1 MAVEIIY
8 DLFTFGAVCS
18 AENRGQSKFFWRN
31 VLFTGGLFAII
42 KRKTLGCA
50 WTLKYGTWK
59 VAAPDDGVVQRLCA
73 AGYAPLTA
81 LVLSGRG
88 CRTPEQAHELLGTDG
103 ALADPLEMKEM
114 ERAVAVIRRALEKK
128 KKIAVFGD
136 YDVDGITATCLL
148 TDYLRGLGA
157 DCGFHIP
164 GRIEEGYGL
173 NSAAIEQLAAQGV
186 ELIISVD
193 CGITAIEEA
202 QLCRRL
208 GVELVITDHHECKP
222 QLPEAAAV
230 VDPHRADRTYPHTD
244 LSGVGIAFKLAAA
257 LEGDQDAIARRYCD
271 LFCLGTIADVMPLR
285 GENRRLVTEGLQALQ
300 RPERLGLRALINAC
314 DCGKQAITAAT
325 IGYVLAPRINAA
337 GRMEHAELA
346 VQLFLSK
353 DPAEA
358 ERLAQTLCRLNRE
371 RQTTE
376 AEIYREASEKL
387 KKTHCADRAIVLAGE
402 NWHQGVIGIVA
413 SRLCEEYC
421 RPTFLIC
428 LNGEHG
434 KASSRSY
441 GGFDLFRSLT
451 ELAPLLEDFGGH
463 EFAAGFTIARG
474 NIDEFRRQICR
485 RAEEYSAGGA
495 AKPTLEVD
503 CEAPEALLTEA
514 NINGLAQLEPCGT
527 GCPKPVFCMSEL
539 EIERVGAVGGGKH
552 LKLRLKTR
560 RGASL
565 QAIFFSA
572 GSLTEELAVGDRVDV
587 ACHLQI
593 NEFRDTR
600 TVQLSLLD
608 LRPASATALFD
619 RFAAGTPL
627 TAAERAALAPERD
640 DVAAVWRYLKKHA
653 PRNGQWARA
662 ELNGL
667 ARRVAAAAPG
677 HSLRRTVPCLAI
689 LSELGLIG
697 LQREGESA
705 AVRLVPDAAA
715 NQLENSKLYQALHA

>member
-1 MAVEIIY
+1 M
-8 DLFTFGAVCS
+8 D
-18 AENRGQSKFFWRN
+18 
-31 VLFTGGLFAII
+31 
-42 KRKTLGCA
+42 
-50 WTLKYGTWK
+50 LKYGTWNI
-59 VAAPDDGVVQRLCA
+59 AAADEEAAERLRA

-88 CRTPEQAHELLGTDG
+88 CRSAEQAHELLGTDG
-103 ALADPLEMKEM
+103 ALADPFAMKEM
-114 ERAVAVIRRALEKK
+114 DRAVTVIRRAVEKK
-128 KKIAVFGD
+128 TKIAVFGD

-148 TDYLRGLGA
+148 TDYLRSHGA
-157 DCGFHIP
+157 ECSFHIP

-173 NSAAIEQLAAQGV
+173 NAAAIRQLAAQGV
-186 ELIISVD
+186 GLIITVD
-193 CGITAIEEA
+193 CGITAVEEA
-202 QLCRRL
+202 QLCREL

-222 QLPEAAAV
+222 QLPDAAAV

-257 LEGDQDAIARRYCD
+257 LEGDQEAIARRYCD

-285 GENRRLVTEGLQALQ
+285 GENRRLVAEGLRAMQQ
-300 RPERLGLRALINAC
+300 PKRLGLRALIEAC
-314 DCGKQAITAAT
+314 DCGRQPITAAT

-346 VQLFLSK
+346 VQLFLSRE
-353 DPAEA
+353 PSEA
-358 ERLAQTLCRLNRE
+358 ERLAQTLCRLNRD

-376 AEIYREASEKL
+376 AEIYREATAKL
-387 KKTHCADRAIVLAGE
+387 KKTQGSDRAIVLAGE

-463 EFAAGFTIARG
+463 EFAAGFTISRG
-474 NIDEFRRQICR
+474 NIDEFRRRICL
-485 RAEEYSAGGA
+485 RAEEFSAGGA
-495 AKPTLEVD
+495 EKPALQID
-503 CEAPEALLTEA
+503 CEVPEELLTEE
-514 NINGLAQLEPCGT
+514 NIDGLSQLEPCGT

-539 EIERVGAVGGGKH
+539 EIERISAVGNGKH
-552 LKLRLKTR
+552 LRLRLKPR
-560 RGASL
+560 CGAAL

-572 GSLTEELAVGDRVDV
+572 GNLTRQLSVGDRVDV

-593 NEFRDTR
+593 NEYRDAH
-600 TVQLSLLD
+600 TVQLNLLD

-619 RFAAGTPL
+619 RFADGVTL
-627 TAAERAALAPERD
+627 TSAERRALAPERE
-640 DVAAVWRYLKKHA
+640 DVAAVWRWLKRCLPQDGRRMRAGTDELAQRIAASA
-653 PRNGQWARA
+653 PER
-662 ELNGL
+662 
-667 ARRVAAAAPG
+667 
-677 HSLRRTVPCLAI
+677 SLRRILPSLEV
-689 LSELGLIG
+689 LSELGLIE
-697 LQREGESA
+697 LRREGGQLTLGMVPNA
-705 AVRLVPDAAA
+705 AP
-715 NQLENSKLYQALHA
+715 NKLENSKLYRTLHA